1 MKYSPTVTLA
11 LVLAAGL
18 AGTALAQTMETPSAA
33 SNAPQPMLPE
43 TQAQATSSQPQPGA
57 MQSQANSAQPQAGAM
72 QPQVSS
78 GQAQPGAVQPPAAY
92 GQAQPMPG
100 QAPPATQQ
108 GYNQPRANPNMPMQP
123 AAGMAQN
130 NPEQVRSAQQQL
142 QAAGLYHGP
151 TDGQMDPDT
160 RAAIAN
166 FQQQNGLQRTATL
179 DQQTVDRMMTSQNT
193 GSGSSALGAPAV
205 APAGNQ
211 GETSAPTGAPM
222 GAGGNTGK
230 SSSR

>member
-72 QPQVSS
+72 QPQASS
-78 GQAQPGAVQPPAAY
+78 GQTQPGAVQPPAAY

>member
-11 LVLAAGL
+11 LVLAAGI
-18 AGTALAQTMETPSAA
+18 AGTALAQTTETPGAT
-33 SNAPQPMLPE
+33 SNALP
-43 TQAQATSSQPQPGA
+43 QAQATSSQPQPGA
-57 MQSQANSAQPQAGAM
+57 MQSQASSAEPQAGAI
-72 QPQVSS
+72 QPQATS
-78 GQAQPGAVQPPAAY
+78 GQAQPGAVQPQAAY

-100 QAPPATQQ
+100 QAPPATRQ

-123 AAGMAQN
+123 AAGQAQN
-130 NPEQVRSAQQQL
+130 NPDQVRSAQQQL

-166 FQQQNGLQRTATL
+166 FQQQNGLQRTSTL
-179 DQQTVDRMMTSQNT
+179 DPQTLDRMTST
-193 GSGSSALGAPAV
+193 GSGSSAQGAPAV
-205 APAGNQ
+205 APAGDQ

>member
-11 LVLAAGL
+11 LVLAAGI
-18 AGTALAQTMETPSAA
+18 AGTALAQTMENPGAA
-33 SNAPQPMLPE
+33 SNAPQPMPPE
-43 TQAQATSSQPQPGA
+43 TQAQATSSQPQPGG
-57 MQSQANSAQPQAGAM
+57 MQPQVNSAQPQAGAM
-72 QPQVSS
+72 QPQANS

-123 AAGMAQN
+123 AAGQAQD

-166 FQQQNGLQRTATL
+166 FQQQNGLQRTSTL
-179 DQQTVDRMMTSQNT
+179 DQQTLDRMTTSRNT
-193 GSGSSALGAPAV
+193 GSGSSAQGTPAM

-211 GETSAPTGAPM
+211 QESPAPTGAPM

>member
-72 QPQVSS
+72 QPQASS

>member
-18 AGTALAQTMETPSAA
+18 AGTALAQTVETPSAA

-72 QPQVSS
+72 QPQASS
-78 GQAQPGAVQPPAAY
+78 GQTQPDAVQPPAAY

-166 FQQQNGLQRTATL
+166 FQQQNGLRRTATL
-179 DQQTVDRMMTSQNT
+179 DQQTVERMTTSQNT

-211 GETSAPTGAPM
+211 GETSAPTGAPI

>member
-43 TQAQATSSQPQPGA
+43 TQAQVTSSQPQPGA

-72 QPQVSS
+72 QPQASS
-78 GQAQPGAVQPPAAY
+78 GQTQPGAVQPPAAY

-179 DQQTVDRMMTSQNT
+179 DQQTVDRMTTSQNA

>member
-43 TQAQATSSQPQPGA
+43 TQAQASSGQTQPGA
-57 MQSQANSAQPQAGAM
+57 V

-123 AAGMAQN
+123 AAEMAQH

-179 DQQTVDRMMTSQNT
+179 DQQTVDRMTTSQNT